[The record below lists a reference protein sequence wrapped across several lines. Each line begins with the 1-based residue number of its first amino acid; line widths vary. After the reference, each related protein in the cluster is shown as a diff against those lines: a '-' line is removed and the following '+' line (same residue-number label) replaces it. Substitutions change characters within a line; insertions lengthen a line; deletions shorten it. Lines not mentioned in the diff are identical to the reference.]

1 MRILACITKDIAST
15 RRNEF
20 LKCCSSKSISYLR
33 TKIVSGAS
41 QLQPLGS
48 QLHLQFKCTPQTVIV
63 LSVILSKICPVLI
76 LYCKVTYLV
85 LPLLV
90 KYWLSY
96 IPTVTCLM
104 LCSSANSL
112 RVSTFSTVFRALSP
126 MFTAVSGTQEA
137 LNRYLLK
144 IEAK

>member
-48 QLHLQFKCTPQTVIV
+48 QLHLQFKCTPQTAIV

-76 LYCKVTYLV
+76 LYCKGNIFSVAFTCEILAIIYPHCDV
-85 LPLLV
+85 LNALQQCKLPESKCFFYCV
-90 KYWLSY
+90 Q
-96 IPTVTCLM
+96 
-104 LCSSANSL
+104 SSKSH
-112 RVSTFSTVFRALSP
+112 VYGSVWHIGGP
-126 MFTAVSGTQEA
+126 QQIFT
-137 LNRYLLK
+137 
-144 IEAK
+144 